1 MPDFFLKIVV
11 KKFLGLRKKYY
22 IYLRKSIN
30 MKTFIK
36 TSSILLL
43 IASLLWIFA
52 TADSLLSPDAYL
64 VLAVALVISI
74 AGIKWTRE
82 IAEFLT
88 TYR

>member
-1 MPDFFLKIVV
+1 MGLK
-11 KKFLGLRKKYY
+11 KKLY

-52 TADSLLSPDAYL
+52 TADSLLSPDSYL
-64 VLAVALVISI
+64 ALAVALVISI
-74 AGIKWTRE
+74 VGIKWTRE

>member
-1 MPDFFLKIVV
+1 
-11 KKFLGLRKKYY
+11 
-22 IYLRKSIN
+22 

-74 AGIKWTRE
+74 SGIKWTRE